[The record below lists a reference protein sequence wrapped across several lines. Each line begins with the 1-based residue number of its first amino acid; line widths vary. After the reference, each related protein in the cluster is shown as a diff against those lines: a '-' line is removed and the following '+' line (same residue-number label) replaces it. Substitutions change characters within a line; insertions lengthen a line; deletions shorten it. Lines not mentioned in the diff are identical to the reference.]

1 MSLSRYSLTKSGD
14 RRVTFEVRYTRSFL
28 LDLQSLEPAAY
39 QRVYDFVFVKFMQL
53 KRLYD
58 LPQLQQ
64 VGAEGIFYRFAI
76 DEYIVAI
83 EVTGQIVKFLRI
95 LPKPNI

>member
-1 MSLSRYSLTKSGD
+1 MSPSPYSLTKSAD
-14 RRVTFEVRYTRSFL
+14 RSVKFEVRYARSFL

-39 QRVYDFVFVKFMQL
+39 QRVYDFVFVEFMQL

-58 LPQLQQ
+58 LPQLRQ

-76 DEYIVAI
+76 DDYIVAI